1 MFNVVSS
8 TTLDRNVNK
17 NANQMIDGYT
27 ASAAARGMTCLSAN
41 TSPP

>member
-8 TTLDRNVNK
+8 TTLDLNVSK
-17 NANQMIDGYT
+17 NANLEIVDYT
-27 ASAAARGMTCLSAN
+27 ASAAVSGMMCLSAN